1 MAGIMKK
8 IQETVQSHKKQHDGE
23 NGAHEGVGIVEKMKE
38 KIHGYKEKNKEKKK
52 QRKERKEKKEKE
64 KKEKKAKQKAEEAE
78 EEEDGGESSDGD
90 SDDSGGGSD

>member
-23 NGAHEGVGIVEKMKE
+23 NGAEGVGIVEKMKE

-52 QRKERKEKKEKE
+52 ERKEKKRKRE
-64 KKEKKAKQKAEEAE
+64 
-78 EEEDGGESSDGD
+78 GGEKSQTKSRRR
-90 SDDSGGGSD
+90 